1 MLDTIDIKIFGVV
14 GILILLVI
22 GYFVYLLY
30 QDLVFLK
37 KEVTELKQKEENWT
51 PEEDDYS
58 ENNEE
63 EDDQEEDDQEE
74 DEELERHLA
83 SFMASQQE
91 NETFHEHQPRLEPI
105 QEVSEQE
112 LEVHQLIQELPVP
125 EPEVK
130 IVKKRQ
136 YKKKVQLENEIEPE
150 TTTKI
155 DV

>member
-37 KEVTELKQKEENWT
+37 KEVTELKQEKKEENWT
-51 PEEDDYS
+51 SEEDDDYS
-58 ENNEE
+58 
-63 EDDQEEDDQEE
+63 EEDDQEE

-83 SFMASQQE
+83 SFMASQEE
-91 NETFHEHQPRLEPI
+91 NENFHNHQQKLEPI
-105 QEVSEQE
+105 QEVSEP
-112 LEVHQLIQELPVP
+112 EVHELIQELQVP
-125 EPEVK
+125 EPQVK

-136 YKKKVQLENEIEPE
+136 YKKKVQIENEIEPE
-150 TTTKI
+150 TTTETTTEI

>member
-37 KEVTELKQKEENWT
+37 KEVTELKQENWSS
-51 PEEDDYS
+51 EEEEQDDYS
-58 ENNEE
+58 EQTEEEE
-63 EDDQEEDDQEE
+63 EDDQEQ

-91 NETFHEHQPRLEPI
+91 NEFHQHLETI
-105 QEVSEQE
+105 QE
-112 LEVHQLIQELPVP
+112 IQEPGPEVQLTQEEQVP

-130 IVKKRQ
+130 VVKKRQ
-136 YKKKVQLENEIEPE
+136 YKKKVQLGSEVEPTTEIE
-150 TTTKI
+150 
-155 DV
+155 V

>member
-37 KEVTELKQKEENWT
+37 KELTELKQEQKEENWIT
-51 PEEDDYS
+51 DEEDDYS

-63 EDDQEEDDQEE
+63 DDQEQ

-91 NETFHEHQPRLEPI
+91 NETFHEHQPSLEPI
-105 QEVSEQE
+105 QEVSEPE

-136 YKKKVQLENEIEPE
+136 YKKKVQVENEIEPE
-150 TTTKI
+150 TTAKI